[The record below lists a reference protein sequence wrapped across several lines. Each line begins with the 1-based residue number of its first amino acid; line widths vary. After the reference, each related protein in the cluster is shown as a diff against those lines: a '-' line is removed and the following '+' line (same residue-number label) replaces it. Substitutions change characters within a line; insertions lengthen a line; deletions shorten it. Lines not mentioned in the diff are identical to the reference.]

1 MNRRD
6 FVITGAAAAVAS
18 RPAVVASRSLD
29 ARAYAAVPG
38 ANDRVGLGVIGCG
51 RRATDVTR
59 GFLADPRVQVRAL
72 ADVYDK
78 HISDFQARFKDSVAE
93 AKVSVEYQA
102 MLDRKDI
109 DAVLIAT
116 PDHLHVTI
124 AKDTLSA
131 QKHTYLEKPT
141 LHRWYE
147 RETLV
152 KAAAGSKAV
161 LQCGMQQRSGAHY
174 QRVKQEIFAAG
185 VLGNVV
191 LVRAVWSNFSWQR
204 RVIPDLPKPPG
215 LNWELFLGPAPRV
228 PYETARYSSWRSY
241 HDYGNGLLADILT
254 HWADVAQWMLGDD
267 KPTAAAALGGDYVL
281 RGDLTNPDTV
291 SAVVRYKNWN
301 LNFESSVLSIHDPH
315 PTVFFE
321 GTKGTLDL
329 TREGYTL
336 TPNEGAPTEFKS
348 TQNLEQ
354 AHTANFLDAFVNGAR
369 LNAPLSAGLAA
380 SVPVMMALDSY
391 WSRRLAT
398 PADLA

>member
-6 FVITGAAAAVAS
+6 FVITGAAAAAAATG
-18 RPAVVASRSLD
+18 PLD
-29 ARAYAAVPG
+29 ARAYAAIPG
-38 ANDRVGLGVIGCG
+38 SNERIGLGVIGCG

-59 GFLADPRVQVRAL
+59 GFLHDPRVEVRAL

-78 HISDFQARFKDSVAE
+78 QIADFQARFKDSVAG
-93 AKVSVEYQA
+93 ARVSVEYQA
-102 MLDRKDI
+102 MLDRKEI

-124 AKDTLSA
+124 ARETLA
-131 QKHTYLEKPT
+131 ANKHTYLEKPT

-147 RETLV
+147 RAALV
-152 KAAAGSKAV
+152 KAAAASKAL

-174 QRVKQEIFAAG
+174 RRVKEDIFGAG
-185 VLGNVV
+185 VLGDVV
-191 LVRAVWSNFSWQR
+191 LVRAVWSNFPWQR
-204 RVIPDLPKPPG
+204 RTIAELPKPAG
-215 LNWELFLGPAPRV
+215 LDWELFLGPAPQV
-228 PYETARYSSWRSY
+228 PYETSRYSSWRSY

-267 KPTAAAALGGDYVL
+267 EPAAAAALGGDYEL

-291 SAVVRYKNWN
+291 SAIVQYKKWN

-329 TREGYTL
+329 TRAGYTL
-336 TPNEGAPTEFKS
+336 TRNEGAPTVFKS
-348 TQNLEQ
+348 TQNLEE
-354 AHTANFLDAFVNGAR
+354 AHTTNFVDAIVSGAA

-380 SVPVMMALDSY
+380 SVPVMLALASY
-391 WSRRLAT
+391 WSRRLST